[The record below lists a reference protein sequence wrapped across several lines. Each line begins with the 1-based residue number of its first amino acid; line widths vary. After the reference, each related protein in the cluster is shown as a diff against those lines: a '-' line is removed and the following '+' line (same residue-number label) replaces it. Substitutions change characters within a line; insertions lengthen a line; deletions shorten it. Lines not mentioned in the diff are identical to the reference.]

1 MYELNPQVKV
11 KAEVEEVVRELA
23 KELGYQPFTIRNVA
37 LVYGLLLLSA
47 TRRVPS
53 EGELRRLLKTLGV
66 RVRNKRWL
74 VKGG

>member
-1 MYELNPQVKV
+1 MYELNPEVRV

-23 KELGYQPFTIRNVA
+23 KELGYQPYTIRNVA

-47 TRRVPS
+47 TRRIPS
-53 EGELRRLLKTLGV
+53 EEELRRLLETLGAKIKS
-66 RVRNKRWL
+66 RRWL